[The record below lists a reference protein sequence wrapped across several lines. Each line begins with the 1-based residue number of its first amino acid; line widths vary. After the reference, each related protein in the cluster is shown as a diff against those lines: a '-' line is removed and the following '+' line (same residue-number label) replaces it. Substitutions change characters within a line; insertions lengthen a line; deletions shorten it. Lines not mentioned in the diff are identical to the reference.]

1 MKEKN
6 LFHPLL
12 QRHDLEDSKPVF
24 CFLWGLGVEAGE
36 LAEDGTDNR
45 CVQRGSKGGKAGAH
59 LNRIHVRVRTRAR
72 THTHTHAPRNRCN
85 RHTTVGGPALSASD

>member
-12 QRHDLEDSKPVF
+12 QRHDLEDSKPLF

-36 LAEDGTDNR
+36 LAEDGTDNP
-45 CVQRGSKGGKAGAH
+45 VYRGKVKAEKQEH
-59 LNRIHVRVRTRAR
+59 I
-72 THTHTHAPRNRCN
+72 
-85 RHTTVGGPALSASD
+85 